1 GREFNVTQRSVDNAV
16 FISAVANLTGFGVLD
31 RSLNV
36 CSYSANLRV
45 RHQATGTK
53 DLAQLT
59 DHTHGIR
66 SGNNH
71 VEVHVAFLHF
81 VSQIIHTHH
90 VCTGSSGFFGIGT
103 LGEHSYTNSLASTV
117 RQNSAA
123 TYDLVRFTCINAQV
137 YGYVYRLFELDVLA
151 QLGQQCYRLI
161 NGVGTGRV
169 YFFTNQLLTLA
180 QLCHLTDPPRS
191 GPFCGQFRQWY
202 EPLRPYRQQSDPALW
217 SWQFLPAEHGLPY
230 PLCPCSDDRNR
241 S

>member
-1 GREFNVTQRSVDNAV
+1 ASDAQSTLIDSQARTHRGRDGDLLQIHTLRRCRLGLFQICHQSFKVFLDVLGREFNVTQRSVDNAV

-151 QLGQQCYRLI
+151 QLGQQ
-161 NGVGTGRV
+161 
-169 YFFTNQLLTLA
+169 
-180 QLCHLTDPPRS
+180 
-191 GPFCGQFRQWY
+191 
-202 EPLRPYRQQSDPALW
+202 
-217 SWQFLPAEHGLPY
+217 
-230 PLCPCSDDRNR
+230 
-241 S
+241 